1 MRHDIL
7 SKWNLIDK
15 AQDLQPCCPSP
26 RLFGVPPRHSIFSLS
41 FLSLLAVENI
51 SKCQSFRLP
60 DFSFSLIFY
69 SRRNF
74 NNLSF
79 MSGYAPLKEESERD
93 SQSGEDSE
101 ALLSQQETLHRR
113 KSQNGFFW
121 LLVVL
126 IPITSVCLL
135 GLGAWIGSQWFA
147 NPNDICP
154 AHVQHY
160 CEFSNTRSHL
170 WI

>member
-1 MRHDIL
+1 MRHGI
-7 SKWNLIDK
+7 SAKWNLIDK

-26 RLFGVPPRHSIFSLS
+26 RLFGVPPRHSIFFLS
-41 FLSLLAVENI
+41 FLSFLAAESI
-51 SKCQSFRLP
+51 SKSRSFRLP
-60 DFSFSLIFY
+60 NSLFSFLFY
-69 SRRNF
+69 SRSNF

-93 SQSGEDSE
+93 SQSGEDYE
-101 ALLSQQETLHRR
+101 TLLSQQETLHRR

-135 GLGAWIGSQWFA
+135 GMGAWIGSQWFA
-147 NPNDICP
+147 NPNEICP

-160 CEFSNTRSHL
+160 CEFSNTRIHL